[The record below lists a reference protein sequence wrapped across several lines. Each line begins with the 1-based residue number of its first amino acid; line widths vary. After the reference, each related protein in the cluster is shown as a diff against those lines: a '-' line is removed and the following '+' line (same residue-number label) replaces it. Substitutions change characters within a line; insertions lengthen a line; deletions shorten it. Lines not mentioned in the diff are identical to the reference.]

1 MGYYI
6 CSGKTKTSQVKEGGL
21 MWASLVKF
29 VKKLQHRPS
38 LQVQLLV
45 DDIIVIYDD
54 ADVTVYKG
62 RDDRLRQRG

>member
-1 MGYYI
+1 
-6 CSGKTKTSQVKEGGL
+6 